1 MDREEIAMP
10 LTNEEINGLTK
21 KAWDIRKTIVETTFT
36 CGGSHIGGSL
46 SETDVLVALYYKYL
60 NVDPARPD
68 WEDRDRFILSKGHGG
83 IGWAAVLGDKGY
95 FDKTLLKNFNKTGSP
110 FGMHLNSLTVKGCD
124 ASTGSLGHGL
134 AIATGL
140 AIGARLTKKSY
151 RTYVMMGDGE
161 LCEGTVWEAAI
172 LAGHHKLDNLTAFID
187 RNGLMIDGVIED
199 ITTLEP
205 LADKFKAFG
214 WETLTIDGHDFAA
227 IGGAIEKAWTIK
239 GRPTVIICKTV
250 KGKYVN
256 LMENQPQWHYGGLNS
271 DLRDQALASIDN
283 YYKAITG

>member
-1 MDREEIAMP
+1 MPVSAEEIK
-10 LTNEEINGLTK
+10 GLQK
-21 KAWDIRKTIVETTFT
+21 KAWEIRRTIVETTFT

-46 SETDVLVALYYKYL
+46 SQTDVLVTLYYKYL

-83 IGWAAVLGDKGY
+83 IGWASVLGDKGY
-95 FDKTLLKNFNKTGSP
+95 FDKALLKDFNKTGSP
-110 FGMHLNSLTVKGCD
+110 FGMHLDSLKVKGCD

-134 AIATGL
+134 AIACGL
-140 AIGARLTKKSY
+140 ALGARLRKKSF

-172 LAGHHKLDNLTAFID
+172 LACHHRLDNLTAFVD
-187 RNGLMIDGVIED
+187 RNRLMIDGPTES

-205 LADKFKAFG
+205 LDRKFQAFG

-227 IGGAIEKAWTIK
+227 IGDAVEKAWTIK
-239 GRPTVIICKTV
+239 GRPTVIICNTV
-250 KGKYVN
+250 KGKCVEM
-256 LMENQPQWHYGGLNS
+256 MENVPEWHYGGLNS
-271 DLRDQALASIDN
+271 DLRDKALACIDAH
-283 YYKAITG
+283 YTSLIG